1 MQRIFIDKEQLDD
14 VNNTIK
20 ITGQD
25 VNHIKNVLRYE
36 IGDKLEIVADE
47 KVYLGEI
54 IEILPEYIICKIEPV
69 LENIQQRKIFLNIV
83 QGLPKADK
91 MELIIQKGVELG
103 VSEITPLQLNRCIV
117 KLDEKTEN
125 KKIERWQK
133 IAKSAAEQS
142 KRNIIP
148 KVNNVY
154 NIEKIFELLKDYDI
168 VFVAYENEQ
177 KNTLKSEIEEL
188 KKLNKMDLKIAVI
201 IGPEGGIEEK
211 EIEKLIQKRC
221 QKHFVR
227 KKNIKNRNCVTGI

>member
-1 MQRIFIDKEQLDD
+1 MQRVFIEKEQLDSQ
-14 VNNTIK
+14 NNIVK
-20 ITGQD
+20 IIGQD

-36 IGDKLEIVADE
+36 IGDKLEIVVNE

-54 IEILPEYIICKIEPV
+54 IEILPEYIICKTEPIIE
-69 LENIQQRKIFLNIV
+69 NTQQRKIHLNIV

-91 MELIIQKGVELG
+91 MEFIIQKGVELG
-103 VSEITPLQLNRCIV
+103 ASEITPLQLNRCIV
-117 KLDEKTEN
+117 KLDAKTEN

-188 KKLNKMDLKIAVI
+188 KKANKGELSIAVI

-211 EIEKLIQKRC
+211 EVEKLIRIWCK
-221 QKHFVR
+221 KYNTWE
-227 KKNIKNRNCVTGI
+227 KNIKNRNCIISI